1 MSPVPRRAA
10 DEDLEEL
17 LQEAVRASNRGVSAA
32 RNASGE
38 PNWSFGQALFFSS
51 TVVTTIGYGHVTPL
65 SRAGKL
71 FCMAY
76 AVLGIPLTLSL
87 NARLG
92 HLYPPF
98 NIRLLHLGLVGGA
111 LVVCFVLLPA
121 AAFAALEPDWDFL
134 DAVYYCFIS
143 LTTIGLGDYIPG
155 DSPDQPYRPV
165 YKVATTVYLLAGLT
179 FMMLTLTVFYDI
191 PQLNLGL
198 LFVLRADET
207 TGDPEKA
214 RLQTPGAMGPKY
226 TQQLDAPAH
235 APPLHALGAGAGAG
249 AAAGAGRRAPGPS
262 VRVKSRRATKTP
274 PSPRTPRPPRAALE
288 TPAPRPHA
296 PPPPP
301 PRPRTAT
308 PRSSAAAVSGEKP
321 PRLPGDA
328 VALHNQKS
336 YLNANSFQTMNL
348 LLHFKMKNTFKF
360 YNSNK
365 PHDSFLAI
373 KLVQNYKN
381 YKERLQCNE
390 FKPQYV
396 KIKQ

>member
-249 AAAGAGRRAPGPS
+249 AAAGAGRRAPGP
-262 VRVKSRRATKTP
+262 
-274 PSPRTPRPPRAALE
+274 
-288 TPAPRPHA
+288 
-296 PPPPP
+296 
-301 PRPRTAT
+301 
-308 PRSSAAAVSGEKP
+308 
-321 PRLPGDA
+321 
-328 VALHNQKS
+328 ALHNQKS

>member
-1 MSPVPRRAA
+1 MRLRADAEAAASLELLAPRRGCGPGLAGACGAAGRAHLRRVLGVRRSSLLLALFALFYGVYLATGGLVFAALEAPGEAAVRARFLGARAAFLQRHPCVA

-65 SRAGKL
+65 SKEGKL

-76 AVLGIPLTLSL
+76 AVLGIPLTLVLLSALAERLLVPATLLLQSL

-111 LVVCFVLLPA
+111 LVLCFVLLPA

-214 RLQTPGAMGPKY
+214 RLQTPGTMGPKY
-226 TQQLDAPAH
+226 TQQLDAPTH

-249 AAAGAGRRAPGPS
+249 AAAGAGGGARRAV
-262 VRVKSRRATKTP
+262 VRVKSRRDEDS
-274 PSPRTPRPPRAALE
+274 PSPEDTTPVHARP
-288 TPAPRPHA
+288 
-296 PPPPP
+296 
-301 PRPRTAT
+301 
-308 PRSSAAAVSGEKP
+308 
-321 PRLPGDA
+321 
-328 VALHNQKS
+328 
-336 YLNANSFQTMNL
+336 
-348 LLHFKMKNTFKF
+348 
-360 YNSNK
+360 
-365 PHDSFLAI
+365 
-373 KLVQNYKN
+373 
-381 YKERLQCNE
+381 
-390 FKPQYV
+390 
-396 KIKQ
+396 